1 LLCPWEL
8 EPTPFVLMTLE
19 GIAIVP
25 IIGTLVS
32 RSGFVDAPTGL
43 PYGDIGH
50 VIAGAMADPAVR
62 GVMLDMNSPVWR
74 RLSSSSPAVEASSV
88 ACRPFMAAS
97 SPPKKSHDW
106 LSAFTASD
114 DAVANVTAEL
124 WNVSPL
130 RP

>member
-1 LLCPWEL
+1 L
-8 EPTPFVLMTLE
+8 EPTPFVLVTLE

-62 GVMLDMNSPVWR
+62 GVMLDMTLPVWR
-74 RLSSSSPAVEASSV
+74 RLSSSSPAVEASSAV
-88 ACRPFMAAS
+88 CWPSMAAS
-97 SPPKKSHDW
+97 LPPRKS
-106 LSAFTASD
+106 
-114 DAVANVTAEL
+114 
-124 WNVSPL
+124 
-130 RP
+130 